1 MCNDVH
7 DINCT
12 PYSQHLW
19 IWDFLRDS
27 TRGHKKTKNRPRQ
40 KLTQRTI
47 SRVKFD
53 EKSIKSGLEVEKFFL
68 FRQNERSFR
77 GISSKVMTF
86 ENWHSECRSTGQVF
100 WHVTW
105 TWHWASAF
113 FLSQMSEATLF
124 STNSNRSSEHLFTK
138 WSRVSCIMQ
147 EVRLCYQ
154 SSYYLSINFNVTWM

>member
-86 ENWHSECRSTGQVF
+86 ETGTASVGVPDKCF
-100 WHVTW
+100 DTW
-105 TWHWASAF
+105 LGPGTEPVP

-138 WSRVSCIMQ
+138 WFRVSCIMQ

-154 SSYYLSINFNVTWM
+154 